1 MPTSQSMNSKIKDL
15 HVPCDAC
22 GSSDARCNY
31 EDGHGYCYSCST
43 YFPSDN
49 KLTDYTYEYLSYR
62 GIEKSTFKKY
72 GAMTKI
78 DSEGK
83 PVSIGYPHR
92 DGTAKVRTL
101 NEKGFYYEK
110 NGKES
115 VSPGCFGVDK
125 FTAGSHKYVTITEGY
140 EDALSLH
147 QTIRSPVVSV
157 KSAGSALADCAHDRA
172 YLNSFE
178 RIYLAFDADQPGRDA
193 ARAVSK
199 LFDYAK
205 VYDCKFPGGN
215 RKDANDFVRNGE
227 ADELRN
233 IWNNSKKYLPDTIVS
248 SFSDFEKIIQE
259 KPKSGISYGI
269 PTLDYMTYGIR
280 TGESILITAQEGVGK
295 TEVMH
300 KIEHSILTETNDAVG
315 AIFLE
320 EPKRRHLQA
329 LAGIHLQRPVH
340 LPDCGV
346 KDAEVFAAVQSVVKH
361 DDRLHVYSHFGSDD
375 PDVILDTIRFL
386 VSARACRYILL
397 DHITMVVSGLGGDNE
412 RRALDYLSTRLEMM
426 VKELDFALILV
437 SHVNDDGLTRGSRN
451 ISKIAD
457 IRIDLKRD
465 VTNTDPIIRR
475 TTNLLISKNRFCGR
489 TGPAGQLLFDP
500 CTYTLTEDMGYG
512 PKENIHANDNSR
524 LDEMAA

>member
-1 MPTSQSMNSKIKDL
+1 MSSKIKEQ
-15 HVPCDAC
+15 HIPCSDC
-22 GSSDARCNY
+22 GSSDARCTY
-31 EDGHGYCYSCST
+31 DDGHSYCFSCQT
-43 YFPSDN
+43 YIPGNILEDTF
-49 KLTDYTYEYLSYR
+49 TYEYLPYR
-62 GIEKSTFKKY
+62 GINKSTFKKY
-72 GAMTKI
+72 GALTKVDGSGRPI
-78 DSEGK
+78 
-83 PVSIGYPHR
+83 SIGYPHR

-101 NEKGFYYEK
+101 EQKGFYVEK
-110 NGKES
+110 NGKEE
-115 VSPGCFGVDK
+115 VKPGCFGVDK
-125 FTAGSHKYVTITEGY
+125 FTAGSHKYVIITEGY

-147 QTIRSPVVSV
+147 QVCHCPAVSV
-157 KSAGSALADCAHDRA
+157 KSSSTALSDCSVDRA

-178 RIYLAFDADQPGRDA
+178 RIYLAFDADQTGRDA

-199 LFDYAK
+199 LFDYGK
-205 VYDCKFPGGN
+205 LYEVKFPGGT
-215 RKDANDFVRNGE
+215 RKDANDYLRNGE

-233 IWNNSKKYLPDTIVS
+233 IWGNAKKYLPETIIS

-259 KPKSGISYGI
+259 RPKEGVSYGI
-269 PTLDYMTYGIR
+269 STLDYMTYGIR

-300 KIEHSILTETNDAVG
+300 KIEHSILKETDDAVG

-329 LAGIHLQRPVH
+329 LAGIYLQRPVH

-346 KDAEVFAAVQSVVKH
+346 ADADVFAAVQKVVGR

-375 PDVILDTIRFL
+375 PEVILDTIRFL
-386 VSARACRYILL
+386 VSARSCRYILL

-426 VKELDFALILV
+426 VKELDFALIVV

-465 VTNTDPIIRR
+465 VTNIDPIIRR
-475 TTNLLISKNRFCGR
+475 TTNLMVSKNRFCGR

-500 CTYTLTEDMGYG
+500 ATYTLNEDTGYDITS
-512 PKENIHANDNSR
+512 KEAKHDNDNSR
-524 LDEMAA
+524 LEEMAA